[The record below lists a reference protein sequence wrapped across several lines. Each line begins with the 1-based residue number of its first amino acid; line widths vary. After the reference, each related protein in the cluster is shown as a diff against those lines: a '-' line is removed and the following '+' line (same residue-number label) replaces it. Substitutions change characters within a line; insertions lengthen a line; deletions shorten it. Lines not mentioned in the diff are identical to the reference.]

1 MCEAGRIVH
10 HLRNN
15 IEDERNTILIVGFQA
30 RNTLGRQLVEHRPE
44 VRIFGIDVPV
54 EAEIVDVGAFSSHAD
69 GNELA
74 EFAEACRGTVE
85 HVFLVHG
92 EEPQAQALAARL
104 RAAGIGSVTV
114 PEAGA
119 FHDVYPEDLAE
130 GRSSA

>member
-1 MCEAGRIVH
+1 MH

-15 IEDERNTILIVGFQA
+15 IEDERNTVLIVGFQA

-69 GNELA
+69 GDELA
-74 EFAEACRGTVE
+74 GFAESCRSTVE

-104 RAAGIGSVTV
+104 RAAGLGTVTV

-119 FHDVYPEDLAE
+119 FHDVYPADMAA